1 MKRKLFLFATFFSL
15 IFILTSCQNR
25 NWQSPD
31 TSIATQ
37 NVSIA
42 NLISNRQAYD
52 SAGVSLIGKVWN
64 LETNNTTAKNDEGIT
79 GTYTTFMLADKAG
92 TSVDIY
98 ASGEVP
104 IQEGD
109 FVRVVGIF
117 RKEFQPS
124 GDYFLNVVDA
134 VRIEDWKPGFT
145 YWLRELEFD

>member
-1 MKRKLFLFATFFSL
+1 MKRKLFLYATFFLL
-15 IFILTSCQNR
+15 IFTMASCHR
-25 NWQSPD
+25 TWQDPD
-31 TSIATQ
+31 TSLATQ
-37 NVSIA
+37 NISIA

-64 LETNNTTAKNDEGIT
+64 LETALATGKNEDGVNE
-79 GTYTTFMLADKAG
+79 TYTTFMLANRAG

-109 FVRVVGIF
+109 FVRVVGIY
-117 RKEFQPS
+117 RKEFRPA
-124 GDYFLNVVDA
+124 GDYFLNVVNA
-134 VRIEDWKPGFT
+134 IRIEDWKPGLG

>member
-1 MKRKLFLFATFFSL
+1 MKRKLFLFAAFFSL
-15 IFILTSCQNR
+15 IFTLSSCQSR
-25 NWQSPD
+25 NWRSPD

-64 LETNNTTAKNDEGIT
+64 LETNSTTANNDEGIT
-79 GTYTTFMLADKAG
+79 GTYTTFKLADKAG
-92 TSVDIY
+92 TSIDIY

-104 IQEGD
+104 IQEGG

>member
-1 MKRKLFLFATFFSL
+1 MKRKLFLFAAFLSL
-15 IFILTSCQNR
+15 IFTLSSCQSR
-25 NWQSPD
+25 NWRSPD

-37 NVSIA
+37 NVSIGS
-42 NLISNRQAYD
+42 LISNRLAYD

-64 LETNNTTAKNDEGIT
+64 LETNNTTAKNDEGIIS
-79 GTYTTFMLADKAG
+79 TYTTFMLADKAG
-92 TSVDIY
+92 TSIDIY

-124 GDYFLNVVDA
+124 GDYFINVIDA
-134 VRIEDWKPGFT
+134 VRIEDWKPGFS